1 MSLQCHFVQSTTVK
15 TMPQAMN
22 DAGGESAKLTPSS
35 SRSAY
40 GVSMLSRQERAPAL
54 RSLIVIGLLK
64 LGRPPHFVAEV
75 AKIRKT
81 SVAKKEKSRVTLI
94 ARRATHPAANLGWLY
109 PARESRFPFVTW
121 STLLTCASKVML
133 GEKTTP

>member
-54 RSLIVIGLLK
+54 RSLIVIGQLK
-64 LGRPPHFVAEV
+64 LGRLPHFVAEV

-81 SVAKKEKSRVTLI
+81 SVAKRSRALPVI

-109 PARESRFPFVTW
+109 RAWESTFPFVTW

>member
-22 DAGGESAKLTPSS
+22 NAGGESAKLTPSS

-81 SVAKKEKSRVTLI
+81 SVAKKEKSRITRKSPG
-94 ARRATHPAANLGWLY
+94 ARPI
-109 PARESRFPFVTW
+109 PP
-121 STLLTCASKVML
+121 LT
-133 GEKTTP
+133 